1 MLAQF
6 YLLNIVNSCFSR
18 FLLCVCYFTV
28 QKAITIKTDIRGVF
42 RLKHAGVTKIRLQ
55 LVVQPG
61 VPTVVQTN
69 GVKAWKA

>member
-42 RLKHAGVTKIRLQ
+42 RLKHAGVTKIRL
-55 LVVQPG
+55 
-61 VPTVVQTN
+61 
-69 GVKAWKA
+69 